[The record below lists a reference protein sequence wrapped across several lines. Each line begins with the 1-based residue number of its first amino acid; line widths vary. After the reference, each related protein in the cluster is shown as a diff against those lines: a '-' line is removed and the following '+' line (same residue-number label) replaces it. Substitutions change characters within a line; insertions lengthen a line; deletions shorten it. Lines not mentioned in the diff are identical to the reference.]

1 MAVTGLPENR
11 AKQKLAAG
19 ELVICLAVNQMRS
32 AEAPLIAEA
41 CGFDAIF
48 IDLEHSATSLETA
61 ATICVAA
68 LRTTVTPLARVSS
81 QSPFHSAR
89 ILDAG
94 AQGVMIPH
102 VQDAAQARAIV
113 DQLRFPPLGQR
124 SAFGTGPTLAYR
136 AVSQADVNAQLNAQE
151 LVIAMLET
159 PAAVENAEEIARVQG
174 IDMIHIGGLDVSN
187 LMGIP
192 AKYRD
197 RRMMDVFEHVARAAK
212 ANGKFMGVGGARGDI
227 ELQRDLVRMGVQY
240 LTTGSDVSYL
250 MTAARS
256 ELGALRA
263 AVAQGGSLRN

>member
-1 MAVTGLPENR
+1 MTVTGLPENR
-11 AKQKLAAG
+11 ARQKLHAG
-19 ELVICLAVNQMRS
+19 ELVVCLGINQMRS
-32 AEAPLIAEA
+32 AEASLIAEA

-48 IDLEHSATSLETA
+48 VDLEHSATSLETA

-68 LRTTVTPLARVSS
+68 RRTGVTPLARVSS
-81 QSPFHSAR
+81 HDAFHTAR

-94 AQGVMIPH
+94 AQGVMVPH

-113 DQLRFPPLGQR
+113 EQLRFPPVGQR

-136 AVSQADVNAQLNAQE
+136 AVSQGEVNGYLNGQE

-159 PAAVENAEEIARVQG
+159 PQAVENADAIAAVDG
-174 IDMIHIGGLDVSN
+174 IDMIHIGSLDVSN

-197 RRMMDVFEHVARAAK
+197 RRMMDVFEQVARAAK
-212 ANGKFMGVGGARGDI
+212 SHRKFMGVGGARGDV

-256 ELGALRA
+256 EVGALREA
-263 AVAQGGSLRN
+263 LKR